1 MAFIDFRDVTK
12 VYSTGTKALSNVSFS
27 IEEGEFVFFIGESG
41 AGKSTIFKLL
51 TCEERPTSG
60 EVLLDNFDIGQIK
73 NRQIPFLRRKIGMV
87 FQDFRLIETLTVG
100 ENVAF
105 AMEIIGEPKK
115 KIRQRVPLVLS
126 VVGLRH
132 KINDYP
138 SELSGGEQQ
147 RVCIARALV
156 NRPHLIIADEPTG
169 DLDPINGESIMAL
182 LDRIN
187 RNNGTTIITC
197 SHDSGLINK
206 MNKRVVEVHDGLLV
220 RDDAC
225 GQYFSGDERCD
236 IILRNR
242 ELVKEP
248 TAFLSEEDLE
258 EGDRALEQL
267 KRADQLEREERLSK
281 RESKSSRRV
290 DPVKDENFF
299 EELQK
304 SQSDRR
310 NRPGTRERRELLR
323 KRLEETGIHPRVDV
337 DTLQNDL
344 TESHESL
351 PDNNAKGDDFIV
363 DEAPSFLD
371 SQHPILEPPRS
382 SSGRTAQHNP
392 NVIRKQ
398 FEQRANHVDSEDRA

>member
-12 VYSTGTKALSNVSFS
+12 VYPTGTKALSSVSFS

-60 EVLLDNFDIGQIK
+60 EVLLDNFDVGKIK
-73 NRQIPFLRRKIGMV
+73 ERLIPFLRRKIGMV
-87 FQDFRLIETLTVG
+87 FQDFRLIDSLTVG

-115 KIRQRVPLVLS
+115 KIRQRVPLVLA
-126 VVGLRH
+126 VVGLRN

-169 DLDPINGESIMAL
+169 DLDPVNGESIMAL

-197 SHDSGLINK
+197 SHDSRLINK
-206 MNKRVVEVHDGLLV
+206 MNKRVLEIRNGVLI

-225 GQYFSGDERCD
+225 GQYFKRDERTE
-236 IILRNR
+236 R
-242 ELVKEP
+242 LVAANHEAVLEP
-248 TAFLSEEDLE
+248 AWTDEEWA
-258 EGDRALEQL
+258 EGDRAMELL
-267 KRADQLEREERLSK
+267 RRADQQEREEKLRRSDPK
-281 RESKSSRRV
+281 YSRRT
-290 DPVKDENFF
+290 ERLRSEGFF
-299 EELQK
+299 EELRR
-304 SQSDRR
+304 SQTERR
-310 NRPGTRERRELLR
+310 NRPGTQERREELR
-323 KRLEETGIHPRVDV
+323 RRLEETGVHAPFDFETMQHNMQALREAS
-337 DTLQNDL
+337 QNEDHL
-344 TESHESL
+344 
-351 PDNNAKGDDFIV
+351 
-363 DEAPSFLD
+363 
-371 SQHPILEPPRS
+371 
-382 SSGRTAQHNP
+382 TAQVEAEESFPEVTSTDNKAARASTSAHSP
-392 NVIRKQ
+392 KIIR
-398 FEQRANHVDSEDRA
+398 QRLERKDASTHPEDRK